1 MSGIIDFLI
10 LEVVV
15 LIKLKISDLLI
26 SSEINDDSLL
36 ISNITLLIVSSKTL
50 NSYSYLMFKIV
61 RVNDMGISVCN
72 SSKKVNSIDIELKK
86 QIEKDQ
92 KYFNEKKK
100 IKKEENAKI

>member
-1 MSGIIDFLI
+1 
-10 LEVVV
+10 
-15 LIKLKISDLLI
+15 
-26 SSEINDDSLL
+26 
-36 ISNITLLIVSSKTL
+36 
-50 NSYSYLMFKIV
+50 
-61 RVNDMGISVCN
+61 MGISACN

>member
-10 LEVVV
+10 LEAVV

-50 NSYSYLMFKIV
+50 NSYSDLMLSLSTK
-61 RVNDMGISVCN
+61 DG
-72 SSKKVNSIDIELKK
+72 LK
-86 QIEKDQ
+86 
-92 KYFNEKKK
+92 
-100 IKKEENAKI
+100 